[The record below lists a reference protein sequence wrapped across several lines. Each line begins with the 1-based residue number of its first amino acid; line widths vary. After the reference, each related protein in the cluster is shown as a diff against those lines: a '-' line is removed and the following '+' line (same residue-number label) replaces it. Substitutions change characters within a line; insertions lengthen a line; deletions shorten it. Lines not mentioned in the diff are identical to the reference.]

1 LSYSNGVNGV
11 VTIADAAQGPP
22 AYAIILALIAVL
34 LASGG
39 MFWLLVRRW
48 TLHRPWLDLQEF
60 AQSNRMKLHGMERAE
75 RPEAL
80 SVFGD
85 VSWRVLISMSDA
97 DTTVVQV
104 ETTRGPGAADE
115 SAPVRWN
122 VLVRKLETTWPL
134 TGLRPTAHARSIL
147 DFLPLAN
154 LYQAA
159 PGERFSLYGAER
171 AAARALSKSA
181 TGGLLPHDVGLVL
194 HGHYLLLDFSTRPY
208 DPLTIQRI
216 DALAEQIVT
225 HLPPPAGK

>member
-1 LSYSNGVNGV
+1 VNPIV
-11 VTIADAAQGPP
+11 ADSAAGPP
-22 AYAIILALIAVL
+22 PYAMLLALLAVL

-48 TLHRPWLDLQEF
+48 TLHRPWLDLTEF
-60 AQSNRMKLHGMERAE
+60 AEAHRFKLHGGERAV

-85 VSWRVLISMSDA
+85 VSWRVLVSMNDH
-97 DTTVVQV
+97 DTAVVQV
-104 ETTRGPGAADE
+104 ETTRGPAAADE

-122 VLVRKLETTWPL
+122 ILVRKLEITWPL
-134 TGLRPTAHARSIL
+134 TGLRPTAHARSVL

-171 AAARALSKSA
+171 AAARTLGKSSA
-181 TGGLLPHDVGLVL
+181 GGLLPHDVGLVL
-194 HGHYLLLDFSTRPY
+194 NGHYLMLDFSTRPY

-216 DALAEQIVT
+216 DALAEQVVA
-225 HLPPPAGK
+225 HLPPPGGK